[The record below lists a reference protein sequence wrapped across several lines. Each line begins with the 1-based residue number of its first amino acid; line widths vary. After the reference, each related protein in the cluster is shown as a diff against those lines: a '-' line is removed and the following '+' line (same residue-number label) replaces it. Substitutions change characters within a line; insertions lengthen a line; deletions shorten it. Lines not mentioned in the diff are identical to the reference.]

1 MADKQQAPVWARE
14 DAFPEKPDAGAFSLY
29 GYTNVKG
36 KQISAESLDELTE
49 KISKSKESLDLV
61 WTPESDRMQVPEELD
76 SLRRVLWKRRK
87 DWAEDDLSNGKRM
100 SAIFG
105 LVMLWY
111 LYAGFSN
118 SGGDLLQALQSPQL
132 GVVAVML
139 LVFGLLPLYEGWK
152 TLKKGKPQSIDAW
165 QECADEARFDSW
177 LSGQKILV
185 TYALISVMLASGLMQ
200 LVLERGMDWSA
211 LSVDKA
217 GLLKGE
223 NVEWWRY
230 LTGPLLHGNILHWV
244 MNAAGLLYLGRRVE
258 LLARWPHVII
268 VMVGAAWVG
277 GLATSF
283 LMSKPSVGAS
293 GGIMGLLGFLL
304 VFETLHTR
312 LVPKSSRK
320 RLLAAVTGTVL
331 MGILGFQF
339 IDNAA
344 HAGGL
349 VAGMAYALIGFPVSK
364 SPQRPAILKQDRL
377 IAIVMGCV
385 ILGGLV
391 MLFSKLFQ

>member
-1 MADKQQAPVWARE
+1 MAKQQQAPVWARE
-14 DAFPEKPDAGAFSLY
+14 EAFPEKPDAGAFSLY

-36 KQISAESLDELTE
+36 KKIPAESLDDLTQ
-49 KISKSKESLDLV
+49 KIAKSKQSLDLV
-61 WTPESDRMQVPEELD
+61 WTPESERMQVPEELGA
-76 SLRRVLWKRRK
+76 LRKVLWKRRK
-87 DWAEDDLSNGKRM
+87 DWAEGDLANGKKM
-100 SAIFG
+100 CLIFG
-105 LVMLWY
+105 LVMAWY
-111 LYAGFSN
+111 LYAGFRN
-118 SGGDLLQALQSPQL
+118 SGGNVLQALQAPQL
-132 GVVAVML
+132 GVAAVML
-139 LVFGLLPLYEGWK
+139 LMFGLLPLYEGWK
-152 TLKKGKPQSIDAW
+152 TLKKGKPKSSDAW
-165 QECADEARFDSW
+165 QERAEEARFDSW
-177 LSGQKILV
+177 LSGQKIIV
-185 TYALISVMLASGLMQ
+185 TYVLLGVMLASGLMQ
-200 LVLERGMDWSA
+200 LVLERGLDWSA
-211 LSVDKA
+211 LSVDRA

-230 LTGPLLHGNILHWV
+230 LTGPLLHGNLLHWV

-277 GLATSF
+277 GLATSYM
-283 LMSKPSVGAS
+283 MSKPSVGAS

-304 VFETLHTR
+304 VFETLHTK

-320 RLLAAVTGTVL
+320 RLLAAVIGTVL

-349 VAGMAYALIGFPVSK
+349 IAGMAYAVIGFPISK

-377 IAIVMGCV
+377 IAIVMGWV

-391 MLFSKLFQ
+391 MLFSKLF